1 MLQQTQIE
9 MFAVISIVLS
19 ALNFIVLVSITS
31 GILRRIN
38 SIGEKQHYQKLT
50 LDETYEKL
58 QNLQKTHQTLVDIVR
73 YMNQEFDDKLHREFT
88 NLEEKLVAQQPP
100 QQVQQAT
107 QEVKEPS
114 KREHSHMKDKAL
126 VLSILQSKGK
136 ITQKQADSKKIA
148 RLALCISYL
157 RKDGYNIATIRK
169 PNTFGTLKHYQLITD

>member
-38 SIGEKQHYQKLT
+38 SLGEKQHYQKLT

-58 QNLQKTHQTLVDIVR
+58 QSLQKTHQTLVDIVR

-88 NLEEKLVAQQPP
+88 NLEEKLVVQQP
-100 QQVQQAT
+100 T

-114 KREHSHMKDKAL
+114 KREYNHIKDKAV
-126 VLSILQSKGK
+126 VLAILKSKGK
-136 ITQKQADSKKIA
+136 ITQKQADAKKIA

-169 PNTFGTLKHYQLITD
+169 PNSFGTLKHYQLITD